1 MSVPITAVEMCNI
14 ALALVGW
21 VDAIT
26 SLTADTNKADRQCN
40 LFYSLT
46 LQEMLELFAWNST
59 VDHRPLVLT
68 AGFKE
73 YNDKF
78 GTTAPT
84 ITAIGQLA
92 GSTTIAA
99 GTHGFESGQYVEIF
113 DVGGMTELNGF
124 TYNITKV
131 TDDLFLLN
139 AIESSNF
146 TAYTS
151 GGSARRNQ
159 PQAKYTDAFTYDV
172 PSDFILGIQLE
183 NTESAYEI
191 IDQAGNTELITNTE
205 DAILSYVRAMS
216 TDATVT
222 QFTQLFL
229 DAFAHNLAIKLS
241 VPMKGGVGGLKIKA
255 NLEAAFKVILERAEI
270 AEAQSINKIA
280 DDESTYVMA
289 RGSSSETLRLSRIHR
304 DLR

>member
-1 MSVPITAVEMCNI
+1 MAVPTTEVSLCNM
-14 ALALVGW
+14 ALSLVGW
-21 VDAIT
+21 VEAIT
-26 SLTADTNKADRQCN
+26 SLTADANKADRQCN
-40 LFYSLT
+40 LFYSTT

-78 GTTAPT
+78 GTTAPAISS
-84 ITAIGQLA
+84 ITKASPA
-92 GSTTIAA
+92 VVTTNAA
-99 GTHGFESGQYVEIF
+99 HGFSDNQYIELF
-113 DVGGMTELNGF
+113 DVGGMSEVDGLTFHISNKADTTFELTGIVS
-124 TYNITKV
+124 T
-131 TDDLFLLN
+131 
-139 AIESSNF
+139 NF
-146 TAYTS
+146 TSFTS

-159 PQAKYTDAFTYDV
+159 PQDKYTDAFTYDI

-205 DAILSYVRAMS
+205 NAVLSYIRAMT

-222 QFTQLFL
+222 QFTELFK
-229 DAFAHNLAIKLS
+229 DAFAHSLGIKLA
-241 VPMKGGVGGLKIKA
+241 VPMKGGVGGLKIKV
-255 NLEAAFKVILERAEI
+255 NLQESFEVILARAEI
-270 AEAQSINKIA
+270 AEAKSINFIA

-289 RGSSSETLRLSRIHR
+289 RGSSSQTARLSRIHR

>member
-1 MSVPITAVEMCNI
+1 MSVPTTAVSLCNM

-21 VDAIT
+21 IEAIT
-26 SLTADTNKADRQCN
+26 SLTADSNKADRQCN
-40 LFYSLT
+40 LFYSTT

-59 VDHRPLVLT
+59 IDHRPLVLT

-73 YNDKF
+73 YNDRF

-84 ITAIGQLA
+84 ISSITQASPA
-92 GSTTIAA
+92 VVTTSAA
-99 GTHGFESGQYVEIF
+99 HGFSDGQYIELF
-113 DVGGMTELNGF
+113 DVGGMTEVNGQTF
-124 TYNITKV
+124 HISDKAATTFELTGIVST
-131 TDDLFLLN
+131 
-139 AIESSNF
+139 NF
-146 TAYTS
+146 TEYTS

-159 PQAKYTDAFTYDV
+159 PQDKHTDAFTYDI

-191 IDQAGNTELITNTE
+191 IDQAGNRELITNTE
-205 DAILSYVRAMS
+205 NAVLSYVRAMS

-222 QFTQLFL
+222 QFTELFK
-229 DAFAHNLAIKLS
+229 DAFVHSLAIKLA
-241 VPMKGGVGGLKIKA
+241 VPMKGGVGGLKIKQD
-255 NLEAAFKVILERAEI
+255 LRDEFKVLLERAQI
-270 AEAQSINKIA
+270 AEAQSINFIA

-289 RGSSSETLRLSRIHR
+289 RGSSSETLRLARIHR